1 MNFDEETN
9 KIFSWYRTE
18 VDKLFEKHKDSMHGL
33 DGCSNEYRVELKV
46 LQNQLDKEYV
56 SLRKKYGK

>member
-1 MNFDEETN
+1 MNFEEETN
-9 KIFSWYRTE
+9 KLFSWYRTE

-56 SLRKKYGK
+56 KA